1 MTHLFRV
8 GRAVVVGYPSQA
20 GQAGQI
26 GRVGLARRVLLAL
39 GVRFANV
46 VGHAGHSAHA
56 GHTRHT
62 RHTVQAVQA
71 SHTGQLRSPSVASVI
86 AITIAIT
93 FAPPGISQ
101 AWGQTTGRD
110 SQSAVPESR
119 DRIARSLKSLERA
132 ARNYPRHRD
141 CFACHHQTFPLLVQV
156 EGRRLGIESDEP
168 TRLGV
173 AKFTRDWFSRRER
186 DLRAG
191 QAIDGRAITVAY
203 GLWTLELAEVDDP
216 VVDAMADY
224 LLKVQR
230 ADGAWEPEALRP
242 PAEESKAF
250 VTALALRGLRWSAD
264 RDRPIIVPRQ
274 SFQKDAGRDPRR
286 NSQPDPRQNSQP
298 LGERDAALVR
308 AADRGFAWLATHATA
323 AIEGESI
330 DDMAGQLL
338 AYVWRPD
345 RFPPARAAVRGER
358 IHEWQGRLT
367 RLQRSDGG
375 WGQRRGMESDPYAT
389 GLALW
394 TLAESGVERKS
405 PALQRGAEF
414 LRSRQAADGSWHT
427 RSRCEPFQP
436 YFDNGDPY
444 GRDQFLSLMATGWS
458 AAALARLSP

>member
-1 MTHLFRV
+1 MTQRSRA
-8 GRAVVVGYPSQA
+8 GRNRLASCPSEA
-20 GQAGQI
+20 SLACH
-26 GRVGLARRVLLAL
+26 ARRARLAST
-39 GVRFANV
+39 VS
-46 VGHAGHSAHA
+46 HS
-56 GHTRHT
+56 GQTLSP
-62 RHTVQAVQA
+62 AVA
-71 SHTGQLRSPSVASVI
+71 AVI
-86 AITIAIT
+86 AIAIT
-93 FAPPGISQ
+93 LTSTGLSR
-101 AWGQTTGRD
+101 AWGQTTVQD
-110 SQSAVPESR
+110 AKSAVCESR
-119 DRIARSLKSLERA
+119 DGIVRSLKLLERA

-141 CFACHHQTFPLLVQV
+141 CFACHHQTFPLLAQV
-156 EGRRLGIESDEP
+156 EGRRLGIEPDEP
-168 TRLGV
+168 TRQGI
-173 AKFTRDWFSRRER
+173 AKFTREWFSRRER

-216 VVDAMADY
+216 VAQAMADY
-224 LLKVQR
+224 LLKVQL
-230 ADGAWEPEALRP
+230 ADGAWEPEAVRP

-264 RDRPIIVPRQ
+264 RARPTVAPRPSSPKAAGQDPRQ
-274 SFQKDAGRDPRR
+274 S
-286 NSQPDPRQNSQP
+286 SQPDPRPNSQP
-298 LGERDAALVR
+298 SSERDAALAG

-323 AIEGESI
+323 AIESESI

-358 IHEWQGRLT
+358 IHEWQGRLA

-375 WGQRRGMESDPYAT
+375 WCQRRGMDSDPYAT

-405 PALQRGAEF
+405 PTLRRGAEF